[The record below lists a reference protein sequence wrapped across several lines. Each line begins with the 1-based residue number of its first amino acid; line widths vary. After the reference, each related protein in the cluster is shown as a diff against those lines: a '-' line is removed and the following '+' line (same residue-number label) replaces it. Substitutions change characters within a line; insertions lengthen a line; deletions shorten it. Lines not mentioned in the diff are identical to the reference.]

1 MYIQRA
7 HIDGFGVL
15 TGQTIQQLP
24 PGLSIF
30 LGSNEAGKSTCLD
43 FFRAML
49 AGYPRSRAAH
59 RVPFSGRAADA
70 GGTLTL
76 HTDRCGVV
84 RLTRRPGAHGGTL
97 TFTDANGTPL
107 DAELAAALLHGVTP
121 DLYRNIYGFSLSE
134 LQEFSSLSA
143 EGARNVLLG
152 AGAGQ
157 GLRPP
162 SQLLDDLSGRMG
174 ALYLPE
180 GRKPPLNEALKELE
194 TLRAS
199 LRAHERDTA
208 RYDALSAQLDD
219 LSARLAG
226 VRADRAGREA
236 EHRTLERRL
245 GVWRQWQE
253 LVAVEG
259 QLARLDMVVE
269 RFPQDGKAR
278 FEQERERATER
289 ALRAQRLRGQ
299 LATLEATLA
308 QHTPDA
314 RLLAAAP
321 ELRTLLERKSSYR
334 NARAALPALLADLE
348 RNHADRERLLAAL
361 GADWTP
367 ERVRSFDRSLFTREA
382 IAAHEAA
389 LDAAS
394 ADLRQARAEHDRRA
408 AEHEA
413 ARHAAELAHV
423 QVRTRADALGV
434 DPAAAPDADQA
445 ERLRTLRT
453 QAGAALAE
461 LPGLRAE
468 LGVQAA
474 ALARSLTDISP
485 GWTPDTLRGFDTS
498 PRARETLTARART
511 VTDTADA
518 TREANRRADELAAQ
532 LDDLSARRDQAIVAA
547 RAIAAPDREEL
558 DRRADAVRRLRQVV
572 TGLALEAERTTEAA
586 RAERDHAA
594 NAPVVRKSLALLSL
608 GGALLATGTLA
619 AGLLLAAARG
629 MLDISAVSPLIG
641 LTGLVGLAPFATMG
655 HAPVYLCAV
664 IALCGLALLATGWPR
679 RDAAEQA
686 AHATRTAQLA
696 ARHQELAERRDALR
710 ADVARLLREAGI
722 SDADASPDG
731 SGPDGSAPDG
741 SAPDVSGPDVSGL
754 ADRVDMAE
762 RALERARD
770 ERARR
775 DRADAEATAREA
787 DCATVRARHLQALHA
802 REAAGAALQQART
815 GWAAHCAS
823 LDLPESFAPEAALG
837 LFDRVEACVAR
848 AAQADAQAARVAAL
862 AAQVTAL
869 ADAARVVPALAPL
882 CPNVADGQQMT
893 DEAAAALLAGVD
905 RLLADLRAAEAL
917 RQERERALA
926 ELAARREREQQ
937 ALAAVQDADA
947 ALHAATDAAGT
958 AADAWRNW
966 LAERGLSPDL
976 TPATARDALG
986 VMDDWLRLDN
996 EAAGLAARR
1005 TALDAELAALETPLA
1020 RIATDCASALPAAA
1034 RGDDPV
1040 AMLDALATAA
1050 QAAGTMAAERDRLVA
1065 RHAELLAEL
1074 QEAEAAHAA
1083 ARTAVDELLAAGDAS
1098 DGEDFL
1104 RRAASYAE
1112 RQELLRRKGDLIDH
1126 LTAALPEI
1134 ATGTIAPDDLAD
1146 EPGGAPASPQAD
1158 PLAALRAELASAD
1171 REAMQARCDELAAEL
1186 AALAAQ
1192 EAELVDKAA
1201 ALRVQREQAASA
1213 DDVAALRRQEA
1224 ALLES
1229 ARQMALEWSRNALA
1243 RHLIDTARRRF
1254 ERERQPHVIR
1264 EAAAIFRAITGGR
1277 WQSIAASL
1285 EDGVPRA
1292 VPADGEPMPHEHLS
1306 RGTREQLYLALRL
1319 GYVRTH
1325 ALHAEPL
1332 PLIMDDIL
1340 VNFDPERAARTAT
1353 ALAELCA
1360 QRIGRDGVAPDDAS
1374 SDAPSDA
1381 PIDAPSD
1388 APIDAPSD
1396 ATLLAGGKP
1405 HQILFFTCHP
1415 HTVDM
1420 LRTAAPDAALFT
1432 VERGAITAA

>member
-15 TGQTIQQLP
+15 AGQTIPQLP

-59 RVPFSGRAADA
+59 RVPLSGRAADA

-121 DLYRNIYGFSLSE
+121 DLYRNMYGFSLSE

-162 SQLLDDLSGRMG
+162 SQLLDDLAGRMG

-194 TLRAS
+194 TLRAT
-199 LRAHERDTA
+199 LRTHDRDTA
-208 RYDALSAQLDD
+208 RYDALSAELDD

-236 EHRTLERRL
+236 EHRALERHL

-259 QLARLDMVVE
+259 QLARLDVVVE

-278 FEQERERATER
+278 FERERERAAER
-289 ALRAQRLRGQ
+289 GLRAQGLRGQ
-299 LATLEATLA
+299 LTALEATLA
-308 QHTPDA
+308 QRTPDA

-321 ELRTLLERKSSYR
+321 ELRALLERKTSYR

-348 RNHADRERLLAAL
+348 RNRADRERLLAAL
-361 GADWTP
+361 GVDWTP
-367 ERVRSFDRSLFTREA
+367 ERVRGFDRSLFTREA
-382 IAAHEAA
+382 IATHEAA
-389 LDAAS
+389 MDAAG
-394 ADLRQARAEHDRRA
+394 ADLRQTRAERDRRA
-408 AEHEA
+408 AEHES
-413 ARHAAELAHV
+413 ARHAAELA
-423 QVRTRADALGV
+423 QTQADVLGV
-434 DPAAAPDADQA
+434 DPTTAPDAEQA
-445 ERLRTLRT
+445 EQLRTLRA
-453 QAGAALAE
+453 QAGAAQAE

-468 LGVQAA
+468 MGVQTA

-485 GWTPDTLRGFDTS
+485 GWTPETLRHFDTS
-498 PRARETLTARART
+498 PHAREALAARART
-511 VTDTADA
+511 VTDADDA
-518 TREANRRADELAAQ
+518 AREAARRAGELAVQ
-532 LDDLSARRDQAIVAA
+532 LDDLSARRDQAIMAA
-547 RAIAAPDREEL
+547 QAITAPGREEL
-558 DRRADAVRRLRQVV
+558 DRRTEAVRRLRQVAN
-572 TGLALEAERTTEAA
+572 GLALEAERTGEAA

-594 NAPVVRKSLALLSL
+594 NAPVARTSLALLAL
-608 GGALLATGTLA
+608 GGTLLAAGTLS
-619 AGLLLAAARG
+619 AGLLLATLRG
-629 MLDISAVSPLIG
+629 ALDIAAIPALAGLIG
-641 LTGLVGLAPFATMG
+641 LAPLAAMG
-655 HAPVYLCAV
+655 MVPVYLCAV

-679 RDAAEQA
+679 RNAAEQA
-686 AHATRTAQLA
+686 AHAARAAQLA
-696 ARHQELAERRDALR
+696 ARHRELAERRDALR
-710 ADVARLLREAGI
+710 ADAVRLLREAGL
-722 SDADASPDG
+722 SDADVSI
-731 SGPDGSAPDG
+731 
-741 SAPDVSGPDVSGL
+741 DVSAL
-754 ADRVDMAE
+754 ADHADMTE
-762 RALERARD
+762 RAQERARD
-770 ERARR
+770 DRARR
-775 DRADAEATAREA
+775 DRADAEATARET
-787 DCATVRARHLQALHA
+787 DCATLRTRHMQALHT
-802 REAAGAALQQART
+802 REAAETALHQTRAD
-815 GWAAHCAS
+815 WAAYCTA
-823 LDLPESFAPEAALG
+823 LGLPKSFTPEAAAG
-837 LFDRVEACVAR
+837 LFDRVEACAAR
-848 AAQADAQAARVAAL
+848 AAQADALAARVAAL
-862 AAQVTAL
+862 AAQVAAL
-869 ADAARVVPALAPL
+869 TDAARAIPPLAPL
-882 CPNVADGQQMT
+882 CPNEADGPAMT

-905 RLLADLRAAEAL
+905 RLLADLRAAEAR

-937 ALAAVQDADA
+937 ALAAVQDADVALEA
-947 ALHAATDAAGT
+947 ATATAGAATDA
-958 AADAWRNW
+958 WRAW
-966 LAERGLSPDL
+966 LAQRGLSPDL
-976 TPATARDALG
+976 TPATARDALA

-1005 TALDAELAALETPLA
+1005 AALDAELAALETPLV
-1020 RIATDCASALPAAA
+1020 RITADCANALPDAA
-1034 RGDDPV
+1034 RRDDPL
-1040 AMLDALATAA
+1040 AAPTTLTTLDALATAA
-1050 QAAGTMAAERDRLVA
+1050 EAAVTMAAERDRLAA
-1065 RHAELLAEL
+1065 RHAELRAEL
-1074 QEAEAAHAA
+1074 HEADAAHAA
-1083 ARTAVDELLAAGDAS
+1083 ARSAVAELLAAGDAM
-1098 DGEDFL
+1098 DEEDFL
-1104 RRAASYAE
+1104 RRAASFAE
-1112 RQELLRRKGDLIDH
+1112 RQELLRRKGGLTDH
-1126 LTAALPEI
+1126 LAAALPEI
-1134 ATGTIAPDDLAD
+1134 TTVAIAPNGVAD
-1146 EPGGAPASPQAD
+1146 EPDGPSATLPAD
-1158 PLAALRAELASAD
+1158 PLAALRAELATAD
-1171 REAMQARCDELAAEL
+1171 REAMQARCDELGTEL
-1186 AALAAQ
+1186 TALAAQ

-1201 ALRVQREQAASA
+1201 ALRVQRDQVATA
-1213 DDVAALRRQEA
+1213 DEVAALRRQEA

-1264 EAAAIFRAITGGR
+1264 EAAAIFRTITGGR

-1292 VPADGEPMPHEHLS
+1292 VPADGEPVPHEHLS

-1340 VNFDPERAARTAT
+1340 VNFDPERAARTAA
-1353 ALAELCA
+1353 ALAELCGK
-1360 QRIGRDGVAPDDAS
+1360 RGGRDGVALDAAPDAAEDAADETPN
-1374 SDAPSDA
+1374 DA
-1381 PIDAPSD
+1381 
-1388 APIDAPSD
+1388 
-1396 ATLLAGGKP
+1396 ATIAGGKP

-1432 VERGAITAA
+1432 VERGTITAA

>member
-15 TGQTIQQLP
+15 AGQTIQQLP

-59 RVPFSGRAADA
+59 RVPLSGRAAEA

-97 TFTDANGTPL
+97 TFTDAQGTPL
-107 DAELAAALLHGVTP
+107 DTELAAALLHGVTP

-162 SQLLDDLSGRMG
+162 SQLLDDLSGRMA

-180 GRKPPLNEALKELE
+180 GRKPPLNDALKELE
-194 TLRAS
+194 TLRAT
-199 LRAHERDTA
+199 LRTHERDTA
-208 RYDALSAQLDD
+208 RYDALSAELDD

-236 EHRTLERRL
+236 EHRALERRL

-259 QLARLDMVVE
+259 QLARLDVVVE

-278 FEQERERATER
+278 FERERERAAER
-289 ALRAQRLRGQ
+289 GLRAQGLRTQ
-299 LATLEATLA
+299 LTALEATLA
-308 QHTPDA
+308 QRTPDA

-321 ELRTLLERKSSYR
+321 ELRALLERKASYR
-334 NARAALPALLADLE
+334 NAHAALPALLADLE
-348 RNHADRERLLAAL
+348 RNRADRERLLAAL

-367 ERVRSFDRSLFTREA
+367 ERVRGFDRSLFTREA
-382 IAAHEAA
+382 IATHEAA
-389 LDAAS
+389 MDAAG
-394 ADLRQARAEHDRRA
+394 ADLRQARAERDRRA
-408 AEHEA
+408 AEHES
-413 ARHAAELAHV
+413 ARHAAELAHA
-423 QVRTRADALGV
+423 QADALGA
-434 DPAAAPDADQA
+434 DAADTLGVEQA
-445 ERLRTLRT
+445 ERLRSLRA
-453 QAGAALAE
+453 QAGSALAE

-485 GWTPDTLRGFDTS
+485 GWTPETLRGFDTS
-498 PRARETLTARART
+498 PRAREALAARART
-511 VTDTADA
+511 ATDAADA
-518 TREANRRADELAAQ
+518 AREAARRADELAAQ
-532 LDDLSARRDQAIVAA
+532 LDDLSSRRDQAILSA
-547 RAIAAPDREEL
+547 RAITAPTREEL
-558 DRRADAVRRLRQVV
+558 DRRAEAVRRLRRVAD
-572 TGLALEAERTTEAA
+572 GLALEAERTTEAA

-594 NAPVVRKSLALLSL
+594 NAPVVRKSVVLLAL
-608 GGALLATGTLA
+608 GGALLAAGA
-619 AGLLLAAARG
+619 VSAGLLLAALRG
-629 MLDISAVSPLIG
+629 ALDISAASSLAW
-641 LTGLVGLAPFATMG
+641 LSGLAPFAAMG
-655 HAPVYLCAV
+655 LAPVYLCGVA
-664 IALCGLALLATGWPR
+664 ALCGLALLATGWPR

-686 AHATRTAQLA
+686 AHAARAAQLA
-696 ARHQELAERRDALR
+696 ARHRELAERHDALR
-710 ADVARLLREAGI
+710 TDAARLLREAGI
-722 SDADASPDG
+722 SDADAAIS
-731 SGPDGSAPDG
+731 GSA
-741 SAPDVSGPDVSGL
+741 L
-754 ADRVDMAE
+754 ADHVDVTE

-775 DRADAEATAREA
+775 DRADAEAAARET
-787 DCATVRARHLQALHA
+787 DCATLRARHLQALHA
-802 REAAGAALQQART
+802 REAAEAALHQARADWT
-815 GWAAHCAS
+815 AHCARFG
-823 LDLPESFAPEAALG
+823 LPESFVPEAALG
-837 LFDRVEACVAR
+837 LFDRVEACTAR
-848 AAQADAQAARVAAL
+848 AAQADALTARVAAL
-862 AAQVTAL
+862 TGQIATL
-869 ADAARVVPALAPL
+869 ADAARHVPGLAPL
-882 CPNVADGQQMT
+882 CPDEMDGPNGPNGPNGAGMT

-905 RLLADLRAAEAL
+905 RMLTDLRTAEAR
-917 RQERERALA
+917 RQERERAMA

-937 ALAAVQDADA
+937 ALTAVQEADA
-947 ALHAATDAAGT
+947 ALHAATATTGAAT
-958 AADAWRNW
+958 DAWRGW

-976 TPATARDALG
+976 TPATARDALA
-986 VMDDWLRLDN
+986 VMDEWLRLDN

-1005 TALDAELAALETPLA
+1005 AALDAELAALKTPLVRMA
-1020 RIATDCASALPAAA
+1020 ADCANALPDAAL
-1034 RGDDPV
+1034 GDDPV
-1040 AMLDALATAA
+1040 TTLDALATAA
-1050 QAAGTMAAERDRLVA
+1050 EAAVTMAAERDRLAA
-1065 RHAELLAEL
+1065 RHAELRTEL
-1074 QEAEAAHAA
+1074 HDAEAAHAA
-1083 ARTAVDELLAAGDAS
+1083 AMAAVAELLAAGDAT
-1098 DGEDFL
+1098 DEEDFL
-1104 RRAASYAE
+1104 RRAASFAE
-1112 RQELLRRKGDLIDH
+1112 RQELLRRKGDLTDH
-1126 LTAALPEI
+1126 LAAALPDI
-1134 ATGTIAPDDLAD
+1134 ATSATGSLPD
-1146 EPGGAPASPQAD
+1146 GASTSLQPD
-1158 PLAALRAELASAD
+1158 PLAALRAELATAD
-1171 REAMQARCDELAAEL
+1171 REAMQARCDELATEL
-1186 AALAAQ
+1186 TALATQ

-1201 ALRVQREQAASA
+1201 ALRVQREQVASA

-1243 RHLIDTARRRF
+1243 RHLIETARRRF

-1264 EAAAIFRAITGGR
+1264 EAAAIFRTITGGR

-1292 VPADGEPMPHEHLS
+1292 VPADGEPVPHEHLS

-1340 VNFDPERAARTAT
+1340 VNFDPERAARTAA
-1353 ALAELCA
+1353 ALADLCGERA
-1360 QRIGRDGVAPDDAS
+1360 GRDGAAAAAS
-1374 SDAPSDA
+1374 SDTPNHGPADAAP
-1381 PIDAPSD
+1381 
-1388 APIDAPSD
+1388 
-1396 ATLLAGGKP
+1396 LASGTP

-1420 LRTAAPDAALFT
+1420 LRTAAPDATLFT
-1432 VERGAITAA
+1432 VERGTITPA

>member
-15 TGQTIQQLP
+15 VGQTIPQLP

-59 RVPFSGRAADA
+59 RVPLSGRAADA

-84 RLTRRPGAHGGTL
+84 RLTRRPGAHGGPLTL
-97 TFTDANGTPL
+97 TDAQGTPL

-162 SQLLDDLSGRMG
+162 SQLLDDLSGRMA
-174 ALYLPE
+174 ALYLPD
-180 GRKPPLNEALKELE
+180 GRKPPLNDALKELE

-208 RYDALSAQLDD
+208 RYDALSAELDD

-226 VRADRAGREA
+226 VRADRATREA
-236 EHRTLERRL
+236 EHRALERRL

-259 QLARLDMVVE
+259 QLARLEVVVE
-269 RFPQDGKAR
+269 RFPQDGKVR
-278 FEQERERATER
+278 FERERERAAER
-289 ALRAQRLRGQ
+289 ALRAQGLRDQ
-299 LATLEATLA
+299 LTALEAALA
-308 QHTPDA
+308 GHAPDT

-321 ELRTLLERKSSYR
+321 ELRALLERKASHR
-334 NARAALPALLADLE
+334 NARAALPALLADME
-348 RNHADRERLLAAL
+348 RNRADRERLLAVL

-367 ERVRSFDRSLFTREA
+367 ERVRGFDRSLFTREA
-382 IAAHEAA
+382 VAAHEAGMETA
-389 LDAAS
+389 W
-394 ADLRQARAEHDRRA
+394 ADLRQARAERDRRA

-413 ARHAAELAHV
+413 ARHAAELA
-423 QVRTRADALGV
+423 QAQADALGT
-434 DPAAAPDADQA
+434 DPAATLDAEQA
-445 ERLRTLRT
+445 ERLRTLRA
-453 QAGAALAE
+453 QAGSALAE

-474 ALARSLTDISP
+474 ALVRSLTDISP
-485 GWTPDTLRGFDTS
+485 GWTPDTLRQFDTS
-498 PRARETLTARART
+498 PRAREALAARARS
-511 VTDTADA
+511 VTDAAEAARDA
-518 TREANRRADELAAQ
+518 ARRVDELAAQ
-532 LDDLSARRDQAIVAA
+532 LDDLSARRDQAILAA
-547 RAIAAPDREEL
+547 RTIAAPTREEL
-558 DRRADAVRRLRQVV
+558 DRRAEAVRRLRRVAD
-572 TGLALEAERTTEAA
+572 GLTLEAERTAEAA

-594 NAPVVRKSLALLSL
+594 NAPVVRKSTTLLIL
-608 GGALLATGTLA
+608 GGVLLATGAIA
-619 AGLLLAAARG
+619 AGLLLAALRG
-629 MLDISAVSPLIG
+629 ALDISSVPALA
-641 LTGLVGLAPFATMG
+641 GLAPFGAMG
-655 HAPVYLCAV
+655 LAPVYLCAV
-664 IALCGLALLATGWPR
+664 AALCGLALLVAGLPR
-679 RDAAEQA
+679 RDAAALA
-686 AHATRTAQLA
+686 AHAARAAQLA
-696 ARHQELAERRDALR
+696 ARRDELADHRDGLR
-710 ADVARLLREAGI
+710 ADAARLLREAGI
-722 SDADASPDG
+722 SEADA
-731 SGPDGSAPDG
+731 APDG
-741 SAPDVSGPDVSGL
+741 SAPGLSGLDGPAL
-754 ADRVDMAE
+754 ADRVDMTE
-762 RALERARD
+762 RALERDRED
-770 ERARR
+770 LARR
-775 DRADAEATAREA
+775 DRADAEAAAREA
-787 DCATVRARHLQALHA
+787 DCAAQRTRHLQALHA
-802 REAAGAALQQART
+802 REAVDDALRAARADWSAYCT
-815 GWAAHCAS
+815 G
-823 LDLPESFAPEAALG
+823 LGLPETFAPEAALG
-837 LFDRVEACVAR
+837 LFDRVEACAAR
-848 AAQADAQAARVAAL
+848 AAQADALAARVAAL
-862 AAQVTAL
+862 TAQITAL
-869 ADAARVVPALAPL
+869 AEAARGVPPLAPL
-882 CPNVADGQQMT
+882 CPSGGDIT
-893 DEAAAALLAGVD
+893 DEAASALLSGVD
-905 RLLADLRAAEAL
+905 RLLADLRAAEAR
-917 RQERERALA
+917 RQERERATA

-937 ALAAVQDADA
+937 ARAVLAEADA
-947 ALHAATDAAGT
+947 ALETAAAASDAAR
-958 AADAWRNW
+958 AAWRAW

-1005 TALDAELAALETPLA
+1005 AALDAELAALETPLA
-1020 RIATDCASALPAAA
+1020 RIAADCASVLPEGI
-1034 RGDDPV
+1034 RSGDPV
-1040 AMLDALATAA
+1040 ATLDGLAAA
-1050 QAAGTMAAERDRLVA
+1050 AKAAEDMAAERDRLAA
-1065 RHAELLAEL
+1065 RRGELQAELR
-1074 QEAEAAHAA
+1074 EADAAHAA
-1083 ARTAVDELLAAGDAS
+1083 AAAAMAELLAAGDAA
-1098 DGEDFL
+1098 DAEDFL
-1104 RRAASYAE
+1104 RRAAFFAE
-1112 RQELLRRKGDLIDH
+1112 RQDLLRRKGDLTDH
-1126 LTAALPEI
+1126 LAAALPEVFDTPGE
-1134 ATGTIAPDDLAD
+1134 ASAD
-1146 EPGGAPASPQAD
+1146 HLAD
-1158 PLAALRAELASAD
+1158 PLAVLRAELAAAD
-1171 REAMQARCDELAAEL
+1171 REAMQARCDELTTEL
-1186 AALAAQ
+1186 TALAAH
-1192 EAELVDKAA
+1192 EAELVDKVA
-1201 ALRVQREQAASA
+1201 ALRVQREQVASA
-1213 DDVAALRRQEA
+1213 DEVAALRRQEA

-1264 EAAAIFRAITGGR
+1264 EAAAIFRTITGGR

-1292 VPADGEPMPHEHLS
+1292 VPVDGEPVPHEHLS

-1340 VNFDPERAARTAT
+1340 VNFDPERAARTAA
-1353 ALAELCA
+1353 ALAALCGA
-1360 QRIGRDGVAPDDAS
+1360 GTGGQPGEAPGYAAEADAPDTPDTPE
-1374 SDAPSDA
+1374 APGTA
-1381 PIDAPSD
+1381 
-1388 APIDAPSD
+1388 
-1396 ATLLAGGKP
+1396 KP

-1432 VERGAITAA
+1432 VERGAITATA

>member
-15 TGQTIQQLP
+15 AGQTIPQLP

-59 RVPFSGRAADA
+59 RVPLSGRAADA

-84 RLTRRPGAHGGTL
+84 RLTRRPGAHSGPLTL
-97 TFTDANGTPL
+97 TDAQGAPL

-162 SQLLDDLSGRMG
+162 SQLLDDLSGRMA
-174 ALYLPE
+174 ALFLPD
-180 GRKPPLNEALKELE
+180 GRKPPLNDALKELE

-208 RYDALSAQLDD
+208 RYDALSAELDD

-226 VRADRAGREA
+226 VRADRTTREA
-236 EHRTLERRL
+236 AHRALERRL

-259 QLARLDMVVE
+259 QLARLEVVVE
-269 RFPQDGKAR
+269 RFPHDGKVR
-278 FEQERERATER
+278 FERERERAAER
-289 ALRAQRLRGQ
+289 GLRAQGLRDQ
-299 LATLEATLA
+299 LAALEAALA
-308 QHTPDA
+308 GHAPDA

-321 ELRTLLERKSSYR
+321 ELRALLERKASHR
-334 NARAALPALLADLE
+334 NARAALPTLRADME
-348 RNHADRERLLAAL
+348 RNRADRERLLAAL

-367 ERVRSFDRSLFTREA
+367 ERVRGFDRSLFTREA
-382 IAAHEAA
+382 VAAHEAGMETA
-389 LDAAS
+389 G
-394 ADLRQARAEHDRRA
+394 ADLRQARAERDRRA
-408 AEHEA
+408 NEHEA
-413 ARHAAELAHV
+413 ARHAAELA
-423 QVRTRADALGV
+423 QAQADALGA
-434 DPAAAPDADQA
+434 DPAATLDAEQA
-445 ERLRTLRT
+445 ERLRTLRA
-453 QAGAALAE
+453 QAGSALAE

-474 ALARSLTDISP
+474 ALVRSLTDISP
-485 GWTPDTLRGFDTS
+485 GWTPDTLRQFDTS
-498 PRARETLTARART
+498 PRAREALAARARS
-511 VTDTADA
+511 VTDAAEAARDA
-518 TREANRRADELAAQ
+518 ARRVDELAAQ
-532 LDDLSARRDQAIVAA
+532 LDDLSARRDQAILAA
-547 RAIAAPDREEL
+547 RAIAAPTREEL
-558 DRRADAVRRLRQVV
+558 DRRAEAVRRLRRVAD
-572 TGLALEAERTTEAA
+572 GLTLEAERTAEAA

-594 NAPVVRKSLALLSL
+594 NAPVVRKSTTLLIL
-608 GGALLATGTLA
+608 GGVLLATGAIAT
-619 AGLLLAAARG
+619 GLLLAALRG
-629 MLDISAVSPLIG
+629 ALDISSVPALA
-641 LTGLVGLAPFATMG
+641 GLAPFGALGLT
-655 HAPVYLCAV
+655 PVYLCAV
-664 IALCGLALLATGWPR
+664 AALCGLALLVAGLPR
-679 RDAAEQA
+679 RDAAALA
-686 AHATRTAQLA
+686 AHAARAAQLA
-696 ARHQELAERRDALR
+696 ARRDELADHRDGLR
-710 ADVARLLREAGI
+710 ADAARLLREAGI
-722 SDADASPDG
+722 SEADAT
-731 SGPDGSAPDG
+731 PDGSAPGLSGLDG
-741 SAPDVSGPDVSGL
+741 PAL
-754 ADRVDMAE
+754 ADRVDMTE
-762 RALERARD
+762 RALERDRED
-770 ERARR
+770 RARR
-775 DRADAEATAREA
+775 DRADAEAAAREA
-787 DCATVRARHLQALHA
+787 DCAAQRTRHLQALHA
-802 REAAGAALQQART
+802 REAADDALSAARANWSTYCARL
-815 GWAAHCAS
+815 G
-823 LDLPESFAPEAALG
+823 LPETFAPEAAPG
-837 LFDRVEACVAR
+837 LFDRVEACAAR
-848 AAQADAQAARVAAL
+848 AAQADALAARVAAL
-862 AAQVTAL
+862 TAQVVAL
-869 ADAARVVPALAPL
+869 ADAARSVPALAPL
-882 CPNVADGQQMT
+882 CPSGGDIT
-893 DEAAAALLAGVD
+893 DEAASALLSGVD
-905 RLLADLRAAEAL
+905 RLLADLRAAEAR
-917 RQERERALA
+917 RQERERATA

-937 ALAAVQDADA
+937 ARAVLAEADA
-947 ALHAATDAAGT
+947 ALETAAAASDAAR
-958 AADAWRNW
+958 AAWRAW

-1005 TALDAELAALETPLA
+1005 AALDAELAALETPLA
-1020 RIATDCASALPAAA
+1020 RIAADCVSVLPEGI
-1034 RGDDPV
+1034 RSGDPV
-1040 AMLDALATAA
+1040 ATLDGLAAA
-1050 QAAGTMAAERDRLVA
+1050 AKAAEDMAAERDRLAA
-1065 RHAELLAEL
+1065 RHGELQAELR
-1074 QEAEAAHAA
+1074 EADAAHAA
-1083 ARTAVDELLAAGDAS
+1083 AAAAMAELLAAGDAA
-1098 DGEDFL
+1098 DAEDFL
-1104 RRAASYAE
+1104 RRAAFFAE
-1112 RQELLRRKGDLIDH
+1112 RQGLLRRKGDLTDH
-1126 LTAALPEI
+1126 LAAALPEVSDTPGE
-1134 ATGTIAPDDLAD
+1134 ASAD
-1146 EPGGAPASPQAD
+1146 RLAD
-1158 PLAALRAELASAD
+1158 PLALLRAELAAAD
-1171 REAMQARCDELAAEL
+1171 REAMQARCDELATEL
-1186 AALAAQ
+1186 TALAAH

-1201 ALRVQREQAASA
+1201 ALRVQREQVASA
-1213 DDVAALRRQEA
+1213 DEVAALRRQEA

-1264 EAAAIFRAITGGR
+1264 EAAAIFRTITGGR

-1292 VPADGEPMPHEHLS
+1292 VPVDGEPVPHEHLS

-1340 VNFDPERAARTAT
+1340 VNFDPERAARTAA
-1353 ALAELCA
+1353 ALAALCGA
-1360 QRIGRDGVAPDDAS
+1360 GTGGQPGEAPGHAAEADAPDTPDTPE
-1374 SDAPSDA
+1374 APGTA
-1381 PIDAPSD
+1381 
-1388 APIDAPSD
+1388 
-1396 ATLLAGGKP
+1396 KP

-1432 VERGAITAA
+1432 VERGAITATA

>member
-15 TGQTIQQLP
+15 AGQTIPQLP

-59 RVPFSGRAADA
+59 RIPLSGRAAEA

-97 TFTDANGTPL
+97 TFTDALGAPL

-162 SQLLDDLSGRMG
+162 SQLLDDLSGRMS
-174 ALYLPE
+174 ALFLPD

-208 RYDALSAQLDD
+208 RYDALSAELDD

-226 VRADRAGREA
+226 VRAERAGREA
-236 EHRTLERRL
+236 EHRALERRL

-259 QLARLDMVVE
+259 QLARLEVVVE

-278 FEQERERATER
+278 FERERERAAER
-289 ALRAQRLRGQ
+289 AVRAQGLIGQ
-299 LATLEATLA
+299 VAALEATLA
-308 QHTPDA
+308 QHAPDA

-321 ELRTLLERKSSYR
+321 ELRALLERKASHR
-334 NARAALPALLADLE
+334 NARAALPTLLADME
-348 RNHADRERLLAAL
+348 RNRADRERLLAAL

-367 ERVRSFDRSLFTREA
+367 ERVRGFDRSLFTREA
-382 IAAHEAA
+382 VATHEAA
-389 LDAAS
+389 MDTTG
-394 ADLRQARAEHDRRA
+394 ADLRQARTERDRRA

-413 ARHAAELAHV
+413 ARHAAELA
-423 QVRTRADALGV
+423 QAQADALGA
-434 DPAAAPDADQA
+434 DPAAVLDAEQA
-445 ERLRTLRT
+445 ERLRTLCA

-474 ALARSLTDISP
+474 ALTRSLADISP
-485 GWTPDTLRGFDTS
+485 RWTPETLRHCDTS
-498 PRARETLTARART
+498 PRAREALAARART
-511 VTDTADA
+511 VAEADVA
-518 TREANRRADELAAQ
+518 ARDAARRADELARQ
-532 LDDLSARRDQAIVAA
+532 LDDLSARRDQAILAA
-547 RAIAAPDREEL
+547 RAIAAPAKEEL
-558 DRRADAVRRLRQVV
+558 ARRAEAVRRLRRVAD
-572 TGLALEAERTTEAA
+572 GLTLEAERTAEAA
-586 RAERDHAA
+586 RAGRDHAA
-594 NAPVVRKSLALLSL
+594 NAPVARRSLALLVP
-608 GGALLATGTLA
+608 GGLLLAAGALA

-629 MLDISAVSPLIG
+629 MLDISAASP
-641 LTGLVGLAPFATMG
+641 LTGLAPLTAMGL
-655 HAPVYLCAV
+655 APVYLCAV
-664 IALCGLALLATGWPR
+664 AALCGLTLLVAGLPR
-679 RDAAEQA
+679 RDAAALA
-686 AHATRTAQLA
+686 AHAARTAQLA
-696 ARHQELAERRDALR
+696 ARRDELAAHRDSLR
-710 ADVARLLREAGI
+710 TDAVRLLREAGI
-722 SDADASPDG
+722 PEADA
-731 SGPDGSAPDG
+731 APDE
-741 SAPDVSGPDVSGL
+741 SALDVSAL

-762 RALERARD
+762 RVLERARED
-770 ERARR
+770 RAWR
-775 DRADAEATAREA
+775 DRADAEADAREA
-787 DCATVRARHLQALHA
+787 DCATQRVLHLQALHA
-802 REAAGAALQQART
+802 REAADDALRAARADWSAYCT
-815 GWAAHCAS
+815 S
-823 LDLPESFAPEAALG
+823 LGLPETFAPEMAAG
-837 LFDRVEACVAR
+837 LFDRVEACAAR
-848 AAQADAQAARVAAL
+848 AAQADALTARVAAL
-862 AAQVTAL
+862 AMQVAAL
-869 ADAARVVPALAPL
+869 AHAARAVPVLAPL
-882 CPNVADGQQMT
+882 CPAEEDIP
-893 DEAAAALLAGVD
+893 DKAASALLAGVD
-905 RLLADLRAAEAL
+905 RLLADLRSAEAR
-917 RQERERALA
+917 RQERERATA

-937 ALAAVQDADA
+937 ALAVLAEADTALDTAAAASDA
-947 ALHAATDAAGT
+947 ARA
-958 AADAWRNW
+958 AWRAW
-966 LAERGLSPDL
+966 LAGRDLSPDL

-986 VMDDWLRLDN
+986 VMDDWLRLDS

-1005 TALDAELAALETPLA
+1005 AALETELAALEGPLA
-1020 RIATDCASALPAAA
+1020 RIAANCASVLPEGARSGDPVPTLDGLAAA
-1034 RGDDPV
+1034 
-1040 AMLDALATAA
+1040 AKAA
-1050 QAAGTMAAERDRLVA
+1050 EDMAAERDRLTA
-1065 RHAELLAEL
+1065 RRGELLAEL
-1074 QEAEAAHAA
+1074 QEAQAAHAA
-1083 ARTAVDELLAAGDAS
+1083 AEAAVAELLAAGDAA
-1098 DGEDFL
+1098 DAEDFL
-1104 RRAASYAE
+1104 RRAAFHAD
-1112 RQELLRRKGDLIDH
+1112 RQNLLRRKGDLADH
-1126 LTAALPEI
+1126 LAAALPDI
-1134 ATGTIAPDDLAD
+1134 SPDMPPDTA
-1146 EPGGAPASPQAD
+1146 GGAPTDSPAD
-1158 PLAALRAELASAD
+1158 PLAVLRAELASAD
-1171 REAMQARCDELAAEL
+1171 REAMQARCDELATEL

-1192 EAELVDKAA
+1192 ETELVDATA
-1201 ALRVQREQAASA
+1201 RLRVQRDQVASA
-1213 DDVAALRRQEA
+1213 DEVAALRRQEA

-1264 EAAAIFRAITGGR
+1264 EAAAIFRTITGGR

-1292 VPADGEPMPHEHLS
+1292 VPANGEPVPHEHLS

-1340 VNFDPERAARTAT
+1340 VNFDPERAARTAA
-1353 ALAELCA
+1353 ALAALCGA
-1360 QRIGRDGVAPDDAS
+1360 GSGGQPGEAPGNAIGHEIRTDGPGN
-1374 SDAPSDA
+1374 SDNPEGPGAA
-1381 PIDAPSD
+1381 
-1388 APIDAPSD
+1388 
-1396 ATLLAGGKP
+1396 KP

-1420 LRTAAPDAALFT
+1420 LRAAAPDAALFT
-1432 VERGAITAA
+1432 VEQGAITATA

>member
-59 RVPFSGRAADA
+59 RVPLSGRAADA

-367 ERVRSFDRSLFTREA
+367 ERVCSFDRSLFTREA
-382 IAAHEAA
+382 IATHEAA
-389 LDAAS
+389 LDAAN

-511 VTDTADA
+511 VTDAADA

-608 GGALLATGTLA
+608 GGGLLAAGTLA

-629 MLDISAVSPLIG
+629 MLDISATSPLIG

-679 RDAAEQA
+679 RDAAEQT

-731 SGPDGSAPDG
+731 SGPDGSAPD
-741 SAPDVSGPDVSGL
+741 VSGL

-787 DCATVRARHLQALHA
+787 DCATVRTRHLQALHA
-802 REAAGAALQQART
+802 RETAEAALQQARAD
-815 GWAAHCAS
+815 WAAHCAS
-823 LDLPESFAPEAALG
+823 LDLPESFAPEATLG

-937 ALAAVQDADA
+937 ALAAVQAADA

-958 AADAWRNW
+958 ATDAWRAW

-976 TPATARDALG
+976 TPATARDALT

-1005 TALDAELAALETPLA
+1005 AALDAELAALETPLV
-1020 RIATDCASALPAAA
+1020 RIVADCASALPDTAL
-1034 RGDDPV
+1034 GDDPV
-1040 AMLDALATAA
+1040 ATLDALATAA

-1074 QEAEAAHAA
+1074 HEAEAAHAA
-1083 ARTAVDELLAAGDAS
+1083 ARTAVDELLAAGDAI

-1112 RQELLRRKGDLIDH
+1112 RQELLRRKGDLVDH

-1374 SDAPSDA
+1374 SDAS
-1381 PIDAPSD
+1381 S
-1388 APIDAPSD
+1388 DAPSD

-1432 VERGAITAA
+1432 VERGTITAA

>member
-15 TGQTIQQLP
+15 AGQTIQQLP

-59 RVPFSGRAADA
+59 RVPLSGRAADA

-162 SQLLDDLSGRMG
+162 SQLLDDLAGRMA

-194 TLRAS
+194 TLRAT
-199 LRAHERDTA
+199 LRTHERDTA
-208 RYDALSAQLDD
+208 RYDALSAELDD

-236 EHRTLERRL
+236 EHRALERRL

-259 QLARLDMVVE
+259 QLARLDVVVE

-278 FEQERERATER
+278 FERERERAAER
-289 ALRAQRLRGQ
+289 GLRAQGLRTQ
-299 LATLEATLA
+299 LAGLESTLA
-308 QHTPDA
+308 QRTPDA

-321 ELRTLLERKSSYR
+321 ELRTLLERKASYR

-348 RNHADRERLLAAL
+348 RNRADRERLLAVL
-361 GADWTP
+361 GAGWTP
-367 ERVRSFDRSLFTREA
+367 ERVRGFDRSLFTREA
-382 IAAHEAA
+382 IATHEGAM
-389 LDAAS
+389 DAAG
-394 ADLRQARAEHDRRA
+394 ADLRQTRAERDRRA
-408 AEHEA
+408 AEHES
-413 ARHAAELAHV
+413 ARHAAELA
-423 QVRTRADALGV
+423 QAQTDALGADSV
-434 DPAAAPDADQA
+434 DTLGAEQA
-445 ERLRTLRT
+445 ERLRTLRA
-453 QAGAALAE
+453 QAGAAQAE

-468 LGVQAA
+468 QGVQAA

-498 PRARETLTARART
+498 PRAREALAARART
-511 VTDTADA
+511 VTHAADA
-518 TREANRRADELAAQ
+518 AREAARRADELAAQ
-532 LDDLSARRDQAIVAA
+532 LDDLSAGRDQAIMAA
-547 RAIAAPDREEL
+547 RAIAAPGREEL
-558 DRRADAVRRLRQVV
+558 DRRTEAVRRLRHVV
-572 TGLALEAERTTEAA
+572 NGLALETERTTEAA
-586 RAERDHAA
+586 RSERDHAA
-594 NAPVVRKSLALLSL
+594 NAPVARTSVALLALGGVLL
-608 GGALLATGTLA
+608 AGGALS
-619 AGLLLAAARG
+619 AGLLLAAMRG
-629 MLDISAVSPLIG
+629 ALDISAASPLA
-641 LTGLVGLAPFATMG
+641 GLAPFAAMG
-655 HAPVYLCAV
+655 LAPVYLCGVA
-664 IALCGLALLATGWPR
+664 ALCGLALLAAGWPR

-686 AHATRTAQLA
+686 THAARATQLA
-696 ARHQELAERRDALR
+696 ARQRELAERRDALR
-710 ADVARLLREAGI
+710 ADAARLLREAGI
-722 SDADASPDG
+722 SDAEASPDG
-731 SGPDGSAPDG
+731 YFL
-741 SAPDVSGPDVSGL
+741 DVSGL
-754 ADRVDMAE
+754 ADRVDMTE

-770 ERARR
+770 ERAKR
-775 DRADAEATAREA
+775 DRADAEAAARES
-787 DCATVRARHLQALHA
+787 DCATLRARHMQALHT
-802 REAAGAALQQART
+802 REAAETALHQARAD
-815 GWAAHCAS
+815 WAAHCAA
-823 LDLPESFAPEAALG
+823 LALPESFPPEAAPG
-837 LFDRVEACVAR
+837 LFDRVEACMAR
-848 AAQADAQAARVAAL
+848 AAQADALAARVAAL
-862 AAQVTAL
+862 AAQVTTL
-869 ADAARVVPALAPL
+869 ADMARRVPALAPL
-882 CPNVADGQQMT
+882 CPNEADGPAMT

-905 RLLADLRAAEAL
+905 RLLADLRAAEAR

-926 ELAARREREQQ
+926 ELAARRDREQQ

-947 ALHAATDAAGT
+947 ALHAATATADAAT
-958 AADAWRNW
+958 DAWRAW
-966 LAERGLSPDL
+966 LAQRGLSPDL

-986 VMDDWLRLDN
+986 IMDDWLRLDN

-1005 TALDAELAALETPLA
+1005 AALDAELAALETPLA
-1020 RIATDCASALPAAA
+1020 RIAADCANALPDAA

-1040 AMLDALATAA
+1040 ATLDALAAAA
-1050 QAAGTMAAERDRLVA
+1050 QTAVAMAAERDRLAA
-1065 RHAELLAEL
+1065 RHAELRAEL
-1074 QEAEAAHAA
+1074 HEAEAAHDAA
-1083 ARTAVDELLAAGDAS
+1083 KAAVDELLAAGDAA

-1104 RRAASYAE
+1104 RRAASFAE
-1112 RQELLRRKGDLIDH
+1112 RQELLRRKGDLTDH
-1126 LTAALPEI
+1126 LTAALPDI
-1134 ATGTIAPDDLAD
+1134 SVPATGSGSDGPSAT
-1146 EPGGAPASPQAD
+1146 PQAD
-1158 PLAALRAELASAD
+1158 PLAALRAEMASAD
-1171 REAMQARCDELAAEL
+1171 REAMQARCDELAGEL
-1186 AALAAQ
+1186 ASLAAQ

-1201 ALRVQREQAASA
+1201 ALRVQREQVATA
-1213 DDVAALRRQEA
+1213 DEVAALRRQEA

-1264 EAAAIFRAITGGR
+1264 EAAAIFRTITGGR

-1292 VPADGEPMPHEHLS
+1292 VPADGEPVPHEHLS

-1340 VNFDPERAARTAT
+1340 VNFDPERAARTAA
-1353 ALAELCA
+1353 ALAELCGK
-1360 QRIGRDGVAPDDAS
+1360 RDGRDDVAPNAA
-1374 SDAPSDA
+1374 DAPPNDA
-1381 PIDAPSD
+1381 
-1388 APIDAPSD
+1388 
-1396 ATLLAGGKP
+1396 ATIAGGKP

>member
-15 TGQTIQQLP
+15 AGQTIPQLP

-59 RVPFSGRAADA
+59 RVPLSGRAADA

-84 RLTRRPGAHGGTL
+84 RLTRRPGAHGGPLTL
-97 TFTDANGTPL
+97 TDAQGTPL

-162 SQLLDDLSGRMG
+162 SQLLDDLSGRMA
-174 ALYLPE
+174 ALFLPD
-180 GRKPPLNEALKELE
+180 GRKPPLNDALKELE

-208 RYDALSAQLDD
+208 RYDALSAELDD

-226 VRADRAGREA
+226 VRADRATREA
-236 EHRTLERRL
+236 EHRALERRL

-259 QLARLDMVVE
+259 QLARLEVVVE
-269 RFPQDGKAR
+269 RFPQDGKVR
-278 FEQERERATER
+278 FERERERAAER
-289 ALRAQRLRGQ
+289 GLRAQGLRDQ
-299 LATLEATLA
+299 LMALEAALA
-308 QHTPDA
+308 GHAPDT

-321 ELRTLLERKSSYR
+321 ELRALLERKASHR
-334 NARAALPALLADLE
+334 NARAALPALLADME
-348 RNHADRERLLAAL
+348 RNRADRERLLAAL

-367 ERVRSFDRSLFTREA
+367 ERVRGFDRSLFTREA
-382 IAAHEAA
+382 VAAHEAGMETA
-389 LDAAS
+389 GV
-394 ADLRQARAEHDRRA
+394 DLRQARAERDRRA

-413 ARHAAELAHV
+413 ARHAAELA
-423 QVRTRADALGV
+423 QAQADALGT
-434 DPAAAPDADQA
+434 DPAATLDAEQA
-445 ERLRTLRT
+445 ERLRTLRA
-453 QAGAALAE
+453 QAGSALAE

-474 ALARSLTDISP
+474 ALVRSLTDISP
-485 GWTPDTLRGFDTS
+485 GWTPDTLRQFDTS
-498 PRARETLTARART
+498 PRAREALAARARS
-511 VTDTADA
+511 VTDAAEAARDA
-518 TREANRRADELAAQ
+518 ARRVDELAAQ
-532 LDDLSARRDQAIVAA
+532 LDDLSARRDQAILAA
-547 RAIAAPDREEL
+547 RAIAAPTREEL
-558 DRRADAVRRLRQVV
+558 DRRAEAVRRLRRVAD
-572 TGLALEAERTTEAA
+572 GLTLEAERTAEAA

-594 NAPVVRKSLALLSL
+594 NAPVVRKSTTLLLL
-608 GGALLATGTLA
+608 GGALLVTGALS
-619 AGLLLAAARG
+619 AGLLLAALRG
-629 MLDISAVSPLIG
+629 ALDISAASP
-641 LTGLVGLAPFATMG
+641 LTGLASLAGLAPLTAMG
-655 HAPVYLCAV
+655 LAPVYLCAV
-664 IALCGLALLATGWPR
+664 AALCGLALLVAGLPR
-679 RDAAEQA
+679 RDAAALA
-686 AHATRTAQLA
+686 AHAARAAQLA
-696 ARHQELAERRDALR
+696 ARRDELADHRDGLR
-710 ADVARLLREAGI
+710 ADAARLLREAGI
-722 SDADASPDG
+722 SEADAARDG
-731 SGPDGSAPDG
+731 SVPG
-741 SAPDVSGPDVSGL
+741 VSGLDGPAL

-762 RALERARD
+762 RALERARED
-770 ERARR
+770 RARR
-775 DRADAEATAREA
+775 DRADAEAAAREA
-787 DCATVRARHLQALHA
+787 DCAAQRARHLQALHA
-802 REAAGAALQQART
+802 REAADDALRAARADWSACCNGL
-815 GWAAHCAS
+815 G
-823 LDLPESFAPEAALG
+823 LPETFAPEAAAG
-837 LFDRVEACVAR
+837 LFDRVEACAAR
-848 AAQADAQAARVAAL
+848 AAQADALAARVAAL
-862 AAQVTAL
+862 TAQTAAL
-869 ADAARVVPALAPL
+869 ADAARAVPALATL
-882 CPNVADGQQMT
+882 CPPEEDIT
-893 DEAAAALLAGVD
+893 DKAASALLSRVD
-905 RLLADLRAAEAL
+905 RLLADLRAAEAR
-917 RQERERALA
+917 RQERERATA

-937 ALAAVQDADA
+937 ARAVLAEADA
-947 ALHAATDAAGT
+947 ALET
-958 AADAWRNW
+958 AAAASNAARAAWRAW

-1005 TALDAELAALETPLA
+1005 AALDAELAALETPLA
-1020 RIATDCASALPAAA
+1020 RIAADCASVLPEGI
-1034 RGDDPV
+1034 RSGDPV
-1040 AMLDALATAA
+1040 ATLDALAAA
-1050 QAAGTMAAERDRLVA
+1050 AKAAEDMAAERDRLAA
-1065 RHAELLAEL
+1065 RHGELQAELR
-1074 QEAEAAHAA
+1074 EADAAHAA
-1083 ARTAVDELLAAGDAS
+1083 AAAAVAELLAAGDAA
-1098 DGEDFL
+1098 DAEDFL
-1104 RRAASYAE
+1104 RRAAFFAE
-1112 RQELLRRKGDLIDH
+1112 RQDLLRRKGDLTDH
-1126 LTAALPEI
+1126 LAAALPEVSDTPGE
-1134 ATGTIAPDDLAD
+1134 ASAD
-1146 EPGGAPASPQAD
+1146 RLAD
-1158 PLAALRAELASAD
+1158 PLALLRAELAAAD
-1171 REAMQARCDELAAEL
+1171 REAMQARCDELATEL
-1186 AALAAQ
+1186 TALAAH

-1201 ALRVQREQAASA
+1201 ALRVQREQVASA
-1213 DDVAALRRQEA
+1213 DEVAALRRQEA

-1264 EAAAIFRAITGGR
+1264 EAAAIFRTITGGR

-1292 VPADGEPMPHEHLS
+1292 VPADGEPVPHEHLS

-1340 VNFDPERAARTAT
+1340 VNFDPERAARTAA
-1353 ALAELCA
+1353 ALAALCGTGTGGQSGEA
-1360 QRIGRDGVAPDDAS
+1360 PGHAAEADAPDIPDTP
-1374 SDAPSDA
+1374 DNPEAPGTA
-1381 PIDAPSD
+1381 
-1388 APIDAPSD
+1388 
-1396 ATLLAGGKP
+1396 KP

-1432 VERGAITAA
+1432 VERGAITATA

>member
-15 TGQTIQQLP
+15 AGQTIQQLP

-59 RVPFSGRAADA
+59 RVPLSGRAADA

-97 TFTDANGTPL
+97 TFTNAQGTPL

-162 SQLLDDLSGRMG
+162 SQLLDDLSGRMA

-194 TLRAS
+194 TLRAT
-199 LRAHERDTA
+199 LRTHERDTA
-208 RYDALSAQLDD
+208 RYDALSAELDD
-219 LSARLAG
+219 LSARLTG
-226 VRADRAGREA
+226 VRADRATREA
-236 EHRTLERRL
+236 EHRALERRL

-259 QLARLDMVVE
+259 QLARLDVVVQ

-278 FEQERERATER
+278 FERERERAAER
-289 ALRAQRLRGQ
+289 GLRAQGLRGQ

-308 QHTPDA
+308 QRTPDA

-321 ELRTLLERKSSYR
+321 ELRALLERKTSYR
-334 NARAALPALLADLE
+334 NALTALPLLRADTD
-348 RNHADRERLLAAL
+348 RNRADRERLLAAL

-367 ERVRSFDRSLFTREA
+367 ERVRGFDRSLFTRET
-382 IAAHEAA
+382 IATHEAA
-389 LDAAS
+389 MDAAG

-408 AEHEA
+408 AEHEP
-413 ARHAAELAHV
+413 ARHAAELA
-423 QVRTRADALGV
+423 QAQADALG
-434 DPAAAPDADQA
+434 ANPDATPDAELA
-445 ERLRTLRT
+445 ERLRTLRA
-453 QAGAALAE
+453 QAGAAQAE

-468 LGVQAA
+468 QGVQTA

-485 GWTPDTLRGFDTS
+485 GWTPDTLRGLDTS
-498 PRARETLTARART
+498 PRAREALAARART
-511 VTDTADA
+511 VTDAADA
-518 TREANRRADELAAQ
+518 AREATRRADELAAQ

-547 RAIAAPDREEL
+547 RTIAAPGREEL
-558 DRRADAVRRLRQVV
+558 DRRAEAVRRLRQVV
-572 TGLALEAERTTEAA
+572 NGLALEAERTTEAA

-594 NAPVVRKSLALLSL
+594 NAPVARTSVALLSL
-608 GGALLATGTLA
+608 GGSLLAGGALS
-619 AGLLLAAARG
+619 AGLLAAALRG
-629 MLDISAVSPLIG
+629 ALDISAASPLA
-641 LTGLVGLAPFATMG
+641 GLAPFAAMG
-655 HAPVYLCAV
+655 MVPVYLCAV
-664 IALCGLALLATGWPR
+664 ISVCGLALLAAGWPR
-679 RDAAEQA
+679 RNAAEQA
-686 AHATRTAQLA
+686 AHAARAAQLA
-696 ARHQELAERRDALR
+696 ARHRELAERRDALR
-710 ADVARLLREAGI
+710 ADAVRLLHEAGL
-722 SDADASPDG
+722 SDADVSPDG
-731 SGPDGSAPDG
+731 SVL
-741 SAPDVSGPDVSGL
+741 DVSAL
-754 ADRVDMAE
+754 ADHADMTE

-775 DRADAEATAREA
+775 DRADAEAAAREA
-787 DCATVRARHLQALHA
+787 DCATLRTRHMQALHA
-802 REAAGAALQQART
+802 REAAEAALHQARADWT
-815 GWAAHCAS
+815 ALRAR
-823 LDLPESFAPEAALG
+823 LDLPESFTPEAAPG
-837 LFDRVEACVAR
+837 LFDRVEACTAR
-848 AAQADAQAARVAAL
+848 AAQADALAARVAAL
-862 AAQVTAL
+862 AAQVSAL
-869 ADAARVVPALAPL
+869 ADMARRVPVLAPL
-882 CPNVADGQQMT
+882 CPDEADGPAMT

-905 RLLADLRAAEAL
+905 RLLTDLRAAEAR

-947 ALHAATDAAGT
+947 ALQTAIFRAGAATDA
-958 AADAWRNW
+958 WRGW
-966 LAERGLSPDL
+966 LAQRGLSPDL
-976 TPATARDALG
+976 TPATAREALG

-1005 TALDAELAALETPLA
+1005 AALDTELSALETPLV
-1020 RIATDCASALPAAA
+1020 RIAADCANALPDAA
-1034 RGDDPV
+1034 RCDDLV
-1040 AMLDALATAA
+1040 ATLDALAAAA
-1050 QAAGTMAAERDRLVA
+1050 QAAVAMAAERDRLTA
-1065 RHAELLAEL
+1065 RHAELRAEL
-1074 QEAEAAHAA
+1074 HEAEAAHDAA
-1083 ARTAVDELLAAGDAS
+1083 KAAVGELLAAGDAA

-1104 RRAASYAE
+1104 RRAASFAE
-1112 RQELLRRKGDLIDH
+1112 RQELLRRKGDLTDH
-1126 LTAALPEI
+1126 LTAALPDI
-1134 ATGTIAPDDLAD
+1134 SVPATGSMPDGPSAT
-1146 EPGGAPASPQAD
+1146 PQAD
-1158 PLAALRAELASAD
+1158 PLAALRAEMASAD
-1171 REAMQARCDELAAEL
+1171 REAMQARCDELAGEL

-1201 ALRVQREQAASA
+1201 ALRVQREQVTTA
-1213 DDVAALRRQEA
+1213 DEVAALRRQEA

-1264 EAAAIFRAITGGR
+1264 EAAAIFRTITGGR

-1292 VPADGEPMPHEHLS
+1292 VPADGEPVPHEHLS

-1340 VNFDPERAARTAT
+1340 VNFDPERAARTAA
-1353 ALAELCA
+1353 ALAELCGK
-1360 QRIGRDGVAPDDAS
+1360 RDGRDGVAPNAADEPPNDA
-1374 SDAPSDA
+1374 
-1381 PIDAPSD
+1381 
-1388 APIDAPSD
+1388 
-1396 ATLLAGGKP
+1396 ATIAGGKP

>member
-15 TGQTIQQLP
+15 AGQTIPQLQ

-59 RVPFSGRAADA
+59 RVPLSGRAAEA

-97 TFTDANGTPL
+97 TFTDAQGTPL

-162 SQLLDDLSGRMG
+162 SQLLDDLSGRMA

-180 GRKPPLNEALKELE
+180 GRKPPLNDALKELE

-199 LRAHERDTA
+199 LRTHERDTA
-208 RYDALSAQLDD
+208 RYDALSAELDD

-236 EHRTLERRL
+236 EHRALERRL
-245 GVWRQWQE
+245 GVWRHWQE

-278 FEQERERATER
+278 FERERERAAER
-289 ALRAQRLRGQ
+289 GLRAQGLRGQ
-299 LATLEATLA
+299 LTALEATLA
-308 QHTPDA
+308 QRTPDA

-321 ELRTLLERKSSYR
+321 ELRALLERKTSYR

-348 RNHADRERLLAAL
+348 RNRADRERLLAAL

-367 ERVRSFDRSLFTREA
+367 ERVRGFDRSLFTREA
-382 IAAHEAA
+382 IATHEAA
-389 LDAAS
+389 MDAAG
-394 ADLRQARAEHDRRA
+394 ADLRQTRAERDRRA
-408 AEHEA
+408 VEHES
-413 ARHAAELAHV
+413 ARHAAELA
-423 QVRTRADALGV
+423 QAQADALGA
-434 DPAAAPDADQA
+434 DPAATPDAEQA
-445 ERLRTLRT
+445 ERLRTLRA
-453 QAGAALAE
+453 QAGAAQAE

-468 LGVQAA
+468 QGVQAG

-485 GWTPDTLRGFDTS
+485 GWTPDTLRDFDTS
-498 PRARETLTARART
+498 PRAREALAARARS
-511 VTDTADA
+511 VTDAADA
-518 TREANRRADELAAQ
+518 AREAARRADELAAQ
-532 LDDLSARRDQAIVAA
+532 LDDLSARRDQAIMAA
-547 RAIAAPDREEL
+547 RAITAPGREEL
-558 DRRADAVRRLRQVV
+558 DRRAEAVRRLRQVAN
-572 TGLALEAERTTEAA
+572 GLALETERTTEAA

-594 NAPVVRKSLALLSL
+594 NAPVARTSV
-608 GGALLATGTLA
+608 ALLALGGVLLA
-619 AGLLLAAARG
+619 AGALSAGLLLAAMRG
-629 MLDISAVSPLIG
+629 TLDISAASSLAWLSG
-641 LTGLVGLAPFATMG
+641 LAGLAPFTAMG
-655 HAPVYLCAV
+655 MVPVYLCAV

-679 RDAAEQA
+679 RNAAEQA
-686 AHATRTAQLA
+686 AHAARAAQFA
-696 ARHQELAERRDALR
+696 ARHRELAERRDALR
-710 ADVARLLREAGI
+710 ADAVRLLRAGGI
-722 SDADASPDG
+722 SDADASPDV
-731 SGPDGSAPDG
+731 SGLDGSAPDG
-741 SAPDVSGPDVSGL
+741 SALDGSAL
-754 ADRVDMAE
+754 ADRVDMTE

-775 DRADAEATAREA
+775 DRADAEATARES
-787 DCATVRARHLQALHA
+787 DCATLRARHMQALYVHEA
-802 REAAGAALQQART
+802 TEAALHQARAD
-815 GWAAHCAS
+815 WAAHRAA
-823 LDLPESFAPEAALG
+823 LDLPESFTPEAAPG
-837 LFDRVEACVAR
+837 LFDRVETCMAR
-848 AAQADAQAARVAAL
+848 AAQADALAARVAAL

-869 ADAARVVPALAPL
+869 ADVARAMPALAPL
-882 CPNVADGQQMT
+882 CPQGQEWDDT
-893 DEAAAALLAGVD
+893 TAAALLTGVD
-905 RLLADLRAAEAL
+905 RLLADLRAAEAR

-947 ALHAATDAAGT
+947 ALHAATATAGAAT
-958 AADAWRNW
+958 DAWRAW
-966 LAERGLSPDL
+966 LAQRGLSPEL
-976 TPATARDALG
+976 APATARDALG

-1005 TALDAELAALETPLA
+1005 AALDAELAALETPLV
-1020 RIATDCASALPAAA
+1020 RIAADCASALPDAA
-1034 RGDDPV
+1034 RRDDPL
-1040 AMLDALATAA
+1040 AAPTTLTTLDALATAA
-1050 QAAGTMAAERDRLVA
+1050 QAAVTMAAERDRLAA
-1065 RHAELLAEL
+1065 RHAELHAEL
-1074 QEAEAAHAA
+1074 HEADAAHAA
-1083 ARTAVDELLAAGDAS
+1083 AQAAVDELLTAGGAA

-1104 RRAASYAE
+1104 RRAASFAE
-1112 RQELLRRKGDLIDH
+1112 RQELLRRKGDLTGH
-1126 LTAALPEI
+1126 LTAALPDI
-1134 ATGTIAPDDLAD
+1134 SVPATGSMPD
-1146 EPGGAPASPQAD
+1146 GAPASPQAD
-1158 PLAALRAELASAD
+1158 PLAALRAELTTAD
-1171 REAMQARCDELAAEL
+1171 REAMQARCDELAGEL
-1186 AALAAQ
+1186 TALAAQ

-1201 ALRVQREQAASA
+1201 ALRVQREQVATA
-1213 DDVAALRRQEA
+1213 DEVAALRRQEA

-1264 EAAAIFRAITGGR
+1264 EAAAIFRTITGGR

-1292 VPADGEPMPHEHLS
+1292 VPADGEPVPHEHLS

-1340 VNFDPERAARTAT
+1340 VNFDPERAARTAA
-1353 ALAELCA
+1353 ALAELCGE
-1360 QRIGRDGVAPDDAS
+1360 RDGRDGVAPNAADET
-1374 SDAPSDA
+1374 PSDA
-1381 PIDAPSD
+1381 
-1388 APIDAPSD
+1388 
-1396 ATLLAGGKP
+1396 ATLAHGKP

-1432 VERGAITAA
+1432 VERGTITAA

>member
-15 TGQTIQQLP
+15 AGQTIPQLP

-59 RVPFSGRAADA
+59 RVPLSGRAADA

-162 SQLLDDLSGRMG
+162 SQLLDDLAGRMA

-180 GRKPPLNEALKELE
+180 GRKPPLNEVLKELE

-199 LRAHERDTA
+199 LRTHERDTV
-208 RYDALSAQLDD
+208 RYDALSAELDD
-219 LSARLAG
+219 LSARLSG
-226 VRADRAGREA
+226 VRADRATREA
-236 EHRTLERRL
+236 EHRALERRL

-259 QLARLDMVVE
+259 QLARLDVVVE
-269 RFPQDGKAR
+269 RFPQDGKVR
-278 FEQERERATER
+278 FERERER
-289 ALRAQRLRGQ
+289 VAERGLRAQGLRGQ

-308 QHTPDA
+308 QRTPDA

-321 ELRTLLERKSSYR
+321 ELRALLERKASYR

-348 RNHADRERLLAAL
+348 RIRADRERLLAAL

-367 ERVRSFDRSLFTREA
+367 ERVRGFDRSLFTREA
-382 IAAHEAA
+382 IATHEGAMEAA
-389 LDAAS
+389 G
-394 ADLRQARAEHDRRA
+394 ADLRQTRAERDRRA
-408 AEHEA
+408 AEHES
-413 ARHAAELAHV
+413 ARHAAELA
-423 QVRTRADALGV
+423 QAQTDALGADFV
-434 DPAAAPDADQA
+434 DTLGAEQA
-445 ERLRTLRT
+445 ERLRTLRA
-453 QAGAALAE
+453 QAGAAQAE

-468 LGVQAA
+468 QGVQAA

-498 PRARETLTARART
+498 PRAREALAARART
-511 VTDTADA
+511 VTHAADA
-518 TREANRRADELAAQ
+518 AREAARRADELAAQ
-532 LDDLSARRDQAIVAA
+532 LDDLSARRDQAVVAA
-547 RAIAAPDREEL
+547 RAITAPSREEL
-558 DRRADAVRRLRQVV
+558 DRRTEAVRRLRHVV
-572 TGLALEAERTTEAA
+572 NGLALETERTTEAA

-594 NAPVVRKSLALLSL
+594 NAPVARTLVALLALGGVLL
-608 GGALLATGTLA
+608 AGGALS
-619 AGLLLAAARG
+619 AGLLLAAMRG
-629 MLDISAVSPLIG
+629 ALDISAASPLA
-641 LTGLVGLAPFATMG
+641 GLAPFAAMG
-655 HAPVYLCAV
+655 LAPVYLCGVA
-664 IALCGLALLATGWPR
+664 ALCGLALLAAGRPR

-686 AHATRTAQLA
+686 AHAARATQLA
-696 ARHQELAERRDALR
+696 ARHRELAERRDALR
-710 ADVARLLREAGI
+710 ADAARLLREAGI
-722 SDADASPDG
+722 SDAEAS
-731 SGPDGSAPDG
+731 
-741 SAPDVSGPDVSGL
+741 PDVSGL
-754 ADRVDMAE
+754 ADRVDMTE

-770 ERARR
+770 ERAKR
-775 DRADAEATAREA
+775 DRADAEAAAHES
-787 DCATVRARHLQALHA
+787 DCATLRARHMQALHA
-802 REAAGAALQQART
+802 REAAEAALQQARAD
-815 GWAAHCAS
+815 WAAHRAA
-823 LDLPESFAPEAALG
+823 LGLPESFTPETAPG
-837 LFDRVEACVAR
+837 LFDRVEACMAR
-848 AAQADAQAARVAAL
+848 AAQADALAARVAAL
-862 AAQVTAL
+862 AAQVTTL
-869 ADAARVVPALAPL
+869 ADMARRVPALAPL
-882 CPNVADGQQMT
+882 CPNEADGPAMT

-905 RLLADLRAAEAL
+905 RLLADLRAAEAR

-937 ALAAVQDADA
+937 ALTAVQDADA
-947 ALHAATDAAGT
+947 ALHAATATAGAAT
-958 AADAWRNW
+958 DAWRAW
-966 LAERGLSPDL
+966 LAQRGLSPDL

-1005 TALDAELAALETPLA
+1005 AALDAELAALETPLA
-1020 RIATDCASALPAAA
+1020 RIAADCANALPDAA

-1040 AMLDALATAA
+1040 ATLDALAAAA
-1050 QAAGTMAAERDRLVA
+1050 QTAVAMAAERDRLAA
-1065 RHAELLAEL
+1065 RHAELRAEL
-1074 QEAEAAHAA
+1074 HEAEAAHDAA
-1083 ARTAVDELLAAGDAS
+1083 KAAVDELLAAGDAA

-1104 RRAASYAE
+1104 RRAASFAE
-1112 RQELLRRKGDLIDH
+1112 RQELLRRKGDLTDH
-1126 LTAALPEI
+1126 LTAALPDI
-1134 ATGTIAPDDLAD
+1134 SVPATGSRSDGPSAT
-1146 EPGGAPASPQAD
+1146 PQAD
-1158 PLAALRAELASAD
+1158 PLAALRAEMASAD
-1171 REAMQARCDELAAEL
+1171 REAMQARCDELAGEL

-1201 ALRVQREQAASA
+1201 ALRVQREQVTTA
-1213 DDVAALRRQEA
+1213 DEVAALRRQEA

-1264 EAAAIFRAITGGR
+1264 EAAAIFRTITGGR

-1292 VPADGEPMPHEHLS
+1292 VPADGEPVPHEHLS
-1306 RGTREQLYLALRL
+1306 RGTREQLYLALRP

-1340 VNFDPERAARTAT
+1340 VNFDPERAARTAA
-1353 ALAELCA
+1353 ALAELCGK
-1360 QRIGRDGVAPDDAS
+1360 RDGRDDVTPHTADEP
-1374 SDAPSDA
+1374 PSDA
-1381 PIDAPSD
+1381 
-1388 APIDAPSD
+1388 
-1396 ATLLAGGKP
+1396 ATSAGGKP

-1420 LRTAAPDAALFT
+1420 LRAAAPDAALFT